1 MNPTSQ
7 GIIEA
12 ALELSELERAEV
24 VQELLDSLSPDGK
37 RLMGDAWA
45 PELDRRVAAFQQ
57 GHADAVPWSELRE
70 QD

>member
-24 VQELLDSLSPDGK
+24 VQELLDSLSPDSE
-37 RLMGDAWA
+37 RLMDDAWA
-45 PELDRRVAAFQQ
+45 AELDRRVAAFQH

-70 QD
+70 KD